1 MPHRRFFWTR
11 LAPALAV
18 SAALHGPAP
27 ATDRAGCGTV
37 IVPTAV
43 GSGGAA
49 PITSFNPMLN
59 TALGAHQVLEQIYRP
74 LVWIDDHGRPDPSRG
89 LAQSVETP
97 DGGSTFVV
105 TLHDWMW
112 SDGVPITSDD
122 LLFTFDLIRRL
133 GVGYSYYGHG
143 GVPMLVARVEALSP
157 HRVALHMVRK
167 VNPSWFVSLGLGN
180 VLFPLPRHVFDG
192 MSLLELRRRQTD
204 PTLFRV
210 SDSAFVLKEYAVGRH
225 IVLEPNP
232 LYGGTHP
239 QIRRLVLAFPNGTAA
254 LEQMRAGQLDIANIP
269 FLLAAKIERLPGF
282 DVVRRPPNFGYG
294 DGYFNYRSLH
304 APFLR
309 DEAVR
314 RAIIRGVDQR
324 EIVDLVYHG
333 QAEPVHGPVPPAM
346 ISMLSPAARAG
357 YPDLSYNP
365 AAARA
370 LLLAD
375 GWRPGSDGIM
385 AKDGQRLAFTDMTSA
400 ESVTG
405 VMQAQVI
412 QRSLHAIGIEN
423 DIQIVSFNQLLA
435 TLDGNGHDWDMATL
449 LWSVETYPDVH
460 DFFSS
465 DGQLNFGH
473 YFDPRMDR
481 LNQDVMFGDGDGPL
495 FAVQDYTAESAIHLY
510 LPDGTFN
517 VLARPGLGGVTDF
530 LGQNGMWSPELL
542 TLSGPLACPADTAAA
557 RPRPMPTAHAG

>member
-1 MPHRRFFWTR
+1 MTAVTA
-11 LAPALAV
+11 APPQGRALA
-18 SAALHGPAP
+18 A
-27 ATDRAGCGTV
+27 DRGCGTV

-43 GSGGAA
+43 GSGGAS
-49 PITSFNPMLN
+49 PITSFNPLLN

-74 LVWIDDHGRPDPSRG
+74 LVWIDDRGKPDPSRG

-97 DGGSTFVV
+97 DGGLTFVV
-105 TLHDWMW
+105 TLHDWLW

-122 LLFTFDLIRRL
+122 LLFTLGLIRRL
-133 GVGYSYYGHG
+133 GAGYAYYGHG
-143 GVPMLVARVEALSP
+143 GVPMLIASAEAASP
-157 HRVALHMVRK
+157 HRVVLHMTRR

-180 VLFPLPRHVFDG
+180 ILFPLPRHVFQG
-192 MSLLELRRRQTD
+192 MSLTELRRRQTD
-204 PTLFRV
+204 PSLFRV
-210 SDSAFVLKEYAVGRH
+210 SDSAFVLREYAVGRY

-232 LYGGTHP
+232 LYGGTHA
-239 QIRRLVLAFPNGTAA
+239 QIRRLVLAFPNGTTA

-269 FLLAAKIERLPGF
+269 FLLGDQIARLPGF
-282 DVVRRPPNFGYG
+282 EVVHRPPNFGYG
-294 DGYFNYRSLH
+294 DGYLNFRSVH

-314 RAIIRGVDQR
+314 RAIIRGVNQR
-324 EIVDLVYHG
+324 DIIDLVYHG
-333 QAEPVHGPVPPAM
+333 QGEIDHGPVPPAM
-346 ISMLSPAARAG
+346 TSMLSPLARAG
-357 YPDLSYNP
+357 YPDLSYDP

-375 GWRPGSDGIM
+375 GWRPGPDGIM
-385 AKDGQRLAFTDMTSA
+385 AKDGQRLQFTDTTSA
-400 ESVTG
+400 ESTNG

-412 QRSLHAIGIEN
+412 QRNLRAIGIEN

-435 TLDGNGHDWDMATL
+435 TLDGNGLDWDMATL

-473 YFDPRMDR
+473 YLDPKMDR
-481 LNQDVMFGDGDGPL
+481 LNQDVMYGSGDGPL
-495 FAVQDYTAESAIHLY
+495 FAVEDYTAESAIHLY
-510 LPDGTFN
+510 LPDGTFS
-517 VLARPGLGGVTDF
+517 VLVRPGLGHVNDF
-530 LGQNGMWSPELL
+530 LSQSGMWSPELL

-557 RPRPMPTAHAG
+557 ASPHTPHA